1 MNMGPALDSFLN
13 AWMDAMH
20 TALPARVSSY
30 DMNTHRAKVTP
41 AIRHLMDNG
50 MQIELPELVDV
61 PVVFPSAK
69 AFDLEFPL
77 DKDDPV
83 LLVFLEADTASWKS
97 GAVPAAPDTA
107 SRFSLDSAV
116 AIPGLSP
123 KPVQGRARIT
133 IDQDGTVTWSAKKF
147 VFSGQAVFKDAVI
160 ARDDVYVG
168 PEPTGP
174 GVSLKNHI
182 HQTGAG
188 PSTPPDPPTPIPPE
202 VK

>member
-30 DMNTHRAKVTP
+30 DMKTHRAKVTP
-41 AIRHLMDNG
+41 TIRHLMDNG

-61 PVVFPSAK
+61 PVVFPSSK

-97 GAVPAAPDTA
+97 GAVPATPDTA

-133 IDQDGTVTWSAKKF
+133 IDPDGTVTWSAKKF
-147 VFSGQAVFKDAVI
+147 IFDGQVVATGDIIARGDVFSGPA
-160 ARDDVYVG
+160 
-168 PEPTGP
+168 PTGP
-174 GVSLKNHI
+174 GVSLSQHI
-182 HQTGAG
+182 HPTATGPTSPA
-188 PSTPPDPPTPIPPE
+188 TPVPIPPE